1 MDNVLRGFLSG
12 APMWTAIQVI
22 VPWAFANFYAPR
34 VSFAEHPVWLGF
46 LCLIVPVIHEFHFF
60 CIHRL
65 IHMPMLNK
73 WVHSVHRNSI
83 NPSPWSSL
91 SLHPVEH
98 LSCFLTMFH
107 HLILRSNPVIALYQ
121 LHVAGFGAV
130 PGHVGFDR
138 IEVTDETLVDSHAYI
153 HYLHHK
159 HFEVNCGDG
168 LIPIAKWLGTFH
180 DGSKAADEQMKA
192 RYRGEKA
199 RANAR
204 KSARTPAERS
214 ADRAGAPGPHIRS
227 QRTAASR
234 GKPGGKTRKTLQKK
248 AAMPW
253 IDACSAKDIDAEDV
267 RRFDHGCRTFI
278 IVRNHEDA
286 YFRTGGMCTHED
298 VCLGDGLVVGN
309 TFECPKHSSI
319 LVPMTGAPVLRDLDD
334 VRRWPTIGDLIHM
347 LAHMS
352 PALHSTAHHIVD
364 PMDLKVS
371 HRHLHITCS
380 SMKQSG
386 KTFLG

>member
-1 MDNVLRGFLSG
+1 LDNVLRGFLSG
-12 APMWTAIQVI
+12 VPTWTAIQVI

-34 VSFAEHPVWLGF
+34 VSFAELPVWLGF

-65 IHMPMLNK
+65 IHMPMLQK
-73 WVHSVHRNSI
+73 WVHSVHHNSI

-107 HLILRSNPVIALYQ
+107 HPILRSNPVIALYQ

-159 HFEVNCGDG
+159 HFAVNCGDG

-192 RYRGEKA
+192 RYRGKKA

-204 KSARTPAERS
+204 KSAGTPAERS

-234 GKPGGKTRKTLQKK
+234 GKPGGKTRKTLQKMS
-248 AAMPW
+248 AMPW
-253 IDACSAKDIDAEDV
+253 IDACSANDIDAERCAV
-267 RRFDHGCRTFI
+267 STMVAGPSSSSATKRTPTSAPAACARTRTSVWGTGWWSGTPSNARSIPRSSCRWGGSRNRR
-278 IVRNHEDA
+278 
-286 YFRTGGMCTHED
+286 
-298 VCLGDGLVVGN
+298 
-309 TFECPKHSSI
+309 I
-319 LVPMTGAPVLRDLDD
+319 L
-334 VRRWPTIGDLIHM
+334 PT
-347 LAHMS
+347 
-352 PALHSTAHHIVD
+352 
-364 PMDLKVS
+364 
-371 HRHLHITCS
+371 
-380 SMKQSG
+380 
-386 KTFLG
+386 